1 MKQACKYN
9 IIRFRPYPETQ
20 EFANIGI
27 VLYAPQ
33 SRTFAF
39 RLLAANRHGRV
50 TQFFNTLDKTI
61 FQHAVMLVREEL
73 ERIQGMIPT
82 LARPEALYDEL
93 VRPREDLVAYSSH
106 HVRFTDAPETTVDE
120 LFWHYVHHSF
130 AHKPGHEERMKASI
144 AQLLESHQLA
154 ARFKDRK
161 LGNELYEV
169 RLPFVTEKHKP
180 TIIKPIHFRHTQSKQ
195 LLDHG
200 LQWMTTM
207 QQLFRMK
214 AATPEQTLFTY
225 QAPES
230 GSGILHDAF
239 EETCTQIEELGIRM
253 LDIGEQERIAA
264 FAHEAVASSGG

>member
-9 IIRFRPYPETQ
+9 IIRFQPYPETQ

-27 VLYAPQ
+27 VLYAPK

-50 TQFFNTLDKTI
+50 TQFFDTLDKTI
-61 FQHAVMLVREEL
+61 FQNAVILVRDEL
-73 ERIQGMIPT
+73 KRIQRMMAT
-82 LARPEALYDEL
+82 LAKPEALYDDL
-93 VRPREDLVAYSSH
+93 VRPREDIVAYSGH
-106 HVRFTDAPETTVDE
+106 YVRFTENPETTADE
-120 LFWHYVHHSF
+120 LFEHYVNHSF
-130 AHKPGHEERMKASI
+130 AQKQGHEERMRASI
-144 AQLLESHQLA
+144 AQLLISHQLA

-169 RLPFVTEKHKP
+169 RLPFVTAKHNP

-195 LLDHG
+195 LVDHG
-200 LQWMTTM
+200 LQWKATM

-225 QAPES
+225 EAPES
-230 GSGILHDAF
+230 ETGVLRDAF
-239 EETCTQIEELGIRM
+239 EDVRIQIEELGIQM
-253 LDIGEQERIAA
+253 LNIAEQERIAA
-264 FAHEAVASSGG
+264 FARG